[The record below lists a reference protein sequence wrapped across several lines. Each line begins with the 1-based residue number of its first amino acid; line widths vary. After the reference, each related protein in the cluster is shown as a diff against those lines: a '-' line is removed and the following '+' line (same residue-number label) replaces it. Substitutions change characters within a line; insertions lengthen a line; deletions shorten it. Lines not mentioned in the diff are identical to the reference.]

1 MENELKL
8 QFPNKKDIPKNIT
21 DEQLLTWLKNINI
34 DPITGKGIGGNN
46 KLYRF
51 YASEALK
58 RKICYHPILQELAL
72 EKNENDKKPLED
84 NVKFPNNNLIISV
97 FKQYTIR

>member
-8 QFPNKKDIPKNIT
+8 QFPNKKDIPKNIS
-21 DEQLLTWLKNINI
+21 DEQILTWLKNINI
-34 DPITGKGIGGNN
+34 DPITGNDIKDNN

-58 RKICYHPILQELAL
+58 RKVCYHPILQELAE

-84 NVKFPNNNLIISV
+84 NAKNYKGFGDNV
-97 FKQYTIR
+97 